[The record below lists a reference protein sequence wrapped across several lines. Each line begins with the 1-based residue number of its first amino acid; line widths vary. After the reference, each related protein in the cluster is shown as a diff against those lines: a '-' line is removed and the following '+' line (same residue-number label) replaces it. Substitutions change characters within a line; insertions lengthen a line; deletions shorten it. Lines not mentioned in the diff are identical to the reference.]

1 MGGPWPSL
9 PQCRISFGPCQIS
22 TTRVREKKGLCCKMG
37 HAFRGKSGERSCS
50 RPTKPHSRWRP
61 STFAHAVVRPAS
73 GRFATWSR
81 RGSRRRPW
89 AGQSGAFE
97 TRARFVGIPC
107 YRILDSALV
116 LLELS
121 LILLLR
127 RLVMRSSGVQGRC
140 KLRSRRL
147 QRQSIHLRGGSML
160 SNFAS

>member
-1 MGGPWPSL
+1 MGQGRST
-9 PQCRISFGPCQIS
+9 SFAALVLRFDELWVEWERDWLSGW
-22 TTRVREKKGLCCKMG
+22 G
-37 HAFRGKSGERSCS
+37 HAVRRKPGERSCR
-50 RPTKPHSRWRP
+50 RPTKPLSRWCP
-61 STFAHAVVRPAS
+61 STLARAVVRPES

-81 RGSRRRPW
+81 RGPRRRRG
-89 AGQSGAFE
+89 AAQSGAFE

-107 YRILDSALV
+107 YRIFDSALV
-116 LLELS
+116 LLEVS